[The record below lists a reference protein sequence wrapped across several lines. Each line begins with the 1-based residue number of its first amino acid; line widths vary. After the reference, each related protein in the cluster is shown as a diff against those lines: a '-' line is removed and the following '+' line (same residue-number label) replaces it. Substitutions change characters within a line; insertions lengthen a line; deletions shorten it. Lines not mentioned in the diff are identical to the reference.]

1 MINKRPVQRCD
12 STESGSTLGL
22 VGIEGDLGKR
32 NSTKLIAVVAVVVAA
47 VVPLRPEAAPAAEGD
62 TIQIDVVDSVGVPV
76 SSY

>member
-32 NSTKLIAVVAVVVAA
+32 NSTKLIAVVAV
-47 VVPLRPEAAPAAEGD
+47 PLRPEAAPAAEGD